1 MTQRESDTLT
11 NLSTSVSTLRTT
23 TTSQSATIAKLESQ
37 NETLQRQLALI
48 TGQERS
54 ARATLRSA
62 ETRNRVLRE
71 EMTRL
76 KGSVAQVRAQCA
88 ADVRRRDGEIARL
101 KKHLEGRRGK
111 DGVSAGI
118 GVVVVTPGA
127 AGRSQGMGGV
137 ADDEGSGDSLKQET
151 TEFLTRLSQGLSDE
165 NDALI
170 GLVRGTLAT
179 LRSLQGLPELCGAA
193 GSEGEPSPEDNVV
206 GGFLNGPPSVEALA
220 LSTDEVLEHLR
231 GLLTNPSFVPL
242 EEVEIREEE
251 IQRLREGWEKMALR
265 WKEAMSLMDGWKKRV
280 VDTGDTIKLD
290 DLRDGL
296 KLGNGIPS
304 AIEARV
310 SPGRKGMCSANDD
323 SSMLQELREQQG
335 DVLDEVTNLS
345 EPLEEVEM
353 ALPVSGRALA
363 NRSPNARP
371 AQAAQKASFP
381 SIIEEEKNHI
391 TNTEDGLSLL
401 DFSKDKPLN
410 EDRAKEAGPRVPVHV
425 SLRGFCFREWSLTFR
440 VGSAKVS

>member
-1 MTQRESDTLT
+1 M
-11 NLSTSVSTLRTT
+11 STLRAT
-23 TTSQSATIAKLESQ
+23 TTSQTATIAKLDSHAA
-37 NETLQRQLALI
+37 TLDRQLAL
-48 TGQERS
+48 TVAQERS

-71 EMTRL
+71 EIIRL

-111 DGVSAGI
+111 DGAGAGI
-118 GVVVVTPGA
+118 GVVVVTPGLN
-127 AGRSQGMGGV
+127 GRSQGTGGQ
-137 ADDEGSGDSLKQET
+137 ADEEGSVDSLKQET
-151 TEFLTRLSQGLSDE
+151 TDFLTRLSQGLSDE

-179 LRSLQGLPELCGAA
+179 LRSLQGLPEACGAA
-193 GSEGEPSPEDNVV
+193 GLEGELRPEDDL
-206 GGFLNGPPSVEALA
+206 GGFMNGPPSVEALA

-242 EEVEIREEE
+242 EEVEVREEE

-265 WKEAMSLMDGWKKRV
+265 WKEAISLMDGWKKRV
-280 VDTGDTIKLD
+280 IDTGDTINLD

-310 SPGRKGMCSANDD
+310 SPAKMDMVSPNDD
-323 SSMLQELREQQG
+323 SSVLQDLREQQN
-335 DVLDEVTNLS
+335 DVLEEMANLS
-345 EPLEEVEM
+345 EPLEEVEL
-353 ALPVSGRALA
+353 ALPTSERALA
-363 NRSPNARP
+363 DKSPNARP
-371 AQAAQKASFP
+371 AQAAREVSFP
-381 SIIEEEKNHI
+381 SIPEEEKNHP
-391 TNTEDGLSLL
+391 TNTEDELSLL
-401 DFSKDKPLN
+401 DFSKEKPL
-410 EDRAKEAGPRVPVHV
+410 RSSPAKKAVPRILVHV
-425 SLRGFCFREWSLTFR
+425 SLPTFL
-440 VGSAKVS
+440 